1 MMCYSILVLVIGLM
15 LRLYLPMCDHS
26 SSNENALLHQKFDEL
41 GENVVQNI
49 TNIDIDSLKSDVISY
64 W

>member
-1 MMCYSILVLVIGLM
+1 
-15 LRLYLPMCDHS
+15 MCDHS
-26 SSNENALLHQKFDEL
+26 SSNENALLHQKFDKL